1 MDGYSLRSTPSGRK
15 LCVGSEEEEIQ
26 PSPATPASRRSHVH
40 RRGILDL
47 AGTVSC
53 VGTRSPMA
61 YVDYGC
67 FCGLGGH
74 GQPRDAVDWC
84 CHRHDCCYARAEEA
98 GCSPKMEHY
107 PWECVGQQVLCG
119 PTEDKCQELMCKC
132 DQEIAHCFAQNEYN
146 LKYLFYPQFLCEQD
160 SPKCD

>member
-1 MDGYSLRSTPSGRK
+1 MLLLLLLLLPLPPLGPGPGRTA
-15 LCVGSEEEEIQ
+15 
-26 PSPATPASRRSHVH
+26 ATPASRRSHVH

-119 PTEDKCQELMCKC
+119 ASARDLEKRGRNTQARAKCTKYSRPVPRPVSGAFPTLLSQAV
-132 DQEIAHCFAQNEYN
+132 Q
-146 LKYLFYPQFLCEQD
+146 
-160 SPKCD
+160 